1 MRICIDAGHN
11 YSGADTGATG
21 IGGLKEQDVTFNIAN
36 LLKERLISNGH
47 EVIMTRNAVTD
58 NLGRDVATSLSE
70 RVRISNEWGSN
81 FFISIHCNSGS
92 TAANGTEVLIAGR
105 GGLAESYAEAVQRA
119 ICNRLS
125 TMDRGV
131 RVDTEYLNTRLYVLH
146 NTTCPAILIETG
158 FLTNA
163 QDAEKLASR
172 ADDFAIAI
180 ASAFGAISGTS
191 RFTDIEGHWAQIQ
204 IEKLEAYGIINGFD
218 DGTFRPDE
226 PVTRAQAAAMVS
238 NALSVLGK

>member
-11 YSGADTGATG
+11 YSGVDTGVVG
-21 IGGLKEQDVTFNIAN
+21 INGLKEQNITYNIAAS
-36 LLKERLISNGH
+36 LKDRLVSNGH
-47 EVIMTRNAVTD
+47 EVIMTRNNLTD
-58 NLGRDVATSLSE
+58 NLGRDVSSSLAE
-70 RVRISNEWGSN
+70 RVRISNNWGSD
-81 FFISIHCNSGS
+81 FFISIHCNSG
-92 TAANGTEVLIAGR
+92 TPAANGTEILIAGR

-119 ICNRLS
+119 ICNRLG

-146 NTTCPAILIETG
+146 NTTCPAMLIETG

-163 QDAEKLASR
+163 QDAEKLSSR

-180 ASAFGAISGTS
+180 AAPFGSISGTS
-191 RFTDIEGHWAQIQ
+191 RLSDIDGHWAQIH

-226 PVTRAQAAAMVS
+226 PITRAQAAVMVS